1 MKKSTKRILLILA
14 AVLIVLLGIGIFN
27 VLPLLTMSPAKTG
40 AILETNIYAIRNMA
54 NAVYFL
60 QTDSGYIMVDAGSTA
75 KDIGTAMADNN
86 IPLESV
92 KWILL
97 THSDYDHVAAL
108 PLFPHAK
115 IYMSE
120 DEIPLINGTLK
131 RNASG
136 GNSLPVGI
144 DRIDFLRDGQELDLD
159 GCSVKTIKAPGH
171 TIGSAVYLV
180 DDTYLFTGDT
190 FRYRDGKASVHPF
203 SMDAE
208 TSKQT
213 MEALADTI
221 TKSSLVLTAHYGYH
235 ASR

>member
-1 MKKSTKRILLILA
+1 MKKSIKRLLLILT

-40 AILETNIYAIRNMA
+40 AVPGTNIYAIRNMA
-54 NAVYFL
+54 NAVYFI
-60 QTDSGYIMVDAGSTA
+60 QTDTGCIMVDAGSSA
-75 KDIGTAMADNN
+75 KDIQTAMTENN
-86 IPLESV
+86 IPLESI

-108 PLFPHAK
+108 PLFPHAT

-136 GNSLPVGI
+136 GNSLPVDI
-144 DRIDFLRDGQELDLD
+144 DRIDFLMDGQELFLD
-159 GCSVKTIKAPGH
+159 NITIKTIKTPGH

-180 DDTYLFTGDT
+180 DDTYLFTGDA
-190 FRYRDGKASVHPF
+190 FKYHDGKAGVHPF

-213 MEALADTI
+213 IEALAGTI
-221 TKSSLVLTAHYGYH
+221 TNSALVLTAHYGYH
-235 ASR
+235 AAR